1 MYLCLILAYNV
12 IGTNVLWRDSMR
24 YLKDDEIQ
32 LATRFLFL
40 SMAIVVLEK
49 DLQQIQY
56 GNFKIKEP
64 YINLLEKMMSLAMN
78 ERRKLRKVMKDKQ
91 LQVVRL
97 NKNDSFSSYLIICK
111 GKEEKRNYFN
121 PTIRKNVQSII
132 QSLLYNAQHSYPTSS
147 TSAKA

>member
-1 MYLCLILAYNV
+1 
-12 IGTNVLWRDSMR
+12 MR

-32 LATRFLFL
+32 LATQFLFL

-49 DLQQIQY
+49 DLQQIQS

-64 YINLLEKMMSLAMN
+64 YINLLEKMMSLAIH
-78 ERRKLRKVMKDKQ
+78 ERKILRKTMKDKQ

-97 NKNDSFSSYLIICK
+97 NKNDSFSSYLFLCK
-111 GKEEKRNYFN
+111 GKEEKRNFFN

-132 QSLLYNAQHSYPTSS
+132 QDLLNRSQQPSLPSSISVNA
-147 TSAKA
+147 